1 MSKLLKRFLV
11 SFFSLS
17 KSEQKGIVILTI
29 LIILLVAANQFL
41 PLFIQHPWVNQAE
54 YLEKVKAFQQK
65 QQELSDS
72 VYLAGRQARGQLD
85 SVEANKILKP
95 FPFNPNGLPDSS
107 WLALGLSEKQL
118 ATIKNYEAKGGRFD
132 SKEDFKKIYGISEG
146 EYLVL
151 EPFIEIPKA
160 KQNRKPAAKKADVI
174 TESKPSK
181 TIYSTIELN
190 QADSALIAER
200 LKFPSWIAT
209 RVVKFRNLLGGF
221 YAVDQLNEVYGMD
234 SLEVEKR
241 KNFIEI
247 DTTQIRKIDLNK
259 ATFKELVNHPYISY
273 DLTKEIVEF
282 RQENV
287 KINST
292 YELVE
297 QEIIPDS
304 LHQKLKHYLIAP

>member
-11 SFFSLS
+11 SLFSLS

-72 VYLAGRQARGQLD
+72 VYLAGRQARGKLD

-118 ATIKNYEAKGGRFD
+118 ATIKNYEAKGGRFN

-151 EPFIEIPKA
+151 EPFIEIPEPSQKI
-160 KQNRKPAAKKADVI
+160 KPKKKKTVPAKKEKS
-174 TESKPSK
+174 TQSY
-181 TIYSTIELN
+181 YSHIELN
-190 QADSALIAER
+190 QADSAQIAER

-209 RVVKFRNLLGGF
+209 RIVKFRNLLGGF
-221 YAVDQLNEVYGMD
+221 YSVDQLNEVYGMD

-259 ATFKELVNHPYISY
+259 ATFKDLVNHPYISY

-297 QEIIPDS
+297 QGIIPDS